1 MGSRVSVL
9 KEEDAARL
17 KSQLQDLGILICFTE
32 RKPRIEEPKHLEIF
46 RLLMIA
52 WDILAPFF
60 SHQRFQEACT
70 TAAQCIWEAE
80 VMVFCA
86 SVDLLHVPSYA
97 MKYWNASNLDFIPD
111 IQVNGAG
118 FSADS
123 GLAVYADVAKA
134 HPTPHESLNLV
145 CWRNLPGMFVN
156 LEVPAYRD
164 RKLTYQDVCQ
174 PHWLFEE
181 PDLFWGF
188 WGQCTELRNWELDR
202 QATLSHAVISFWTSD
217 EAFKKSLPDFNFF

>member
-17 KSQLQDLGILICFTE
+17 KSQLQDQEICFTE
-32 RKPRIEEPKHLEIF
+32 VQKPRIEIF

-86 SVDLLHVPSYA
+86 SVDLLHVS
-97 MKYWNASNLDFIPD
+97 
-111 IQVNGAG
+111 
-118 FSADS
+118 
-123 GLAVYADVAKA
+123 
-134 HPTPHESLNLV
+134 
-145 CWRNLPGMFVN
+145 
-156 LEVPAYRD
+156 
-164 RKLTYQDVCQ
+164 
-174 PHWLFEE
+174 
-181 PDLFWGF
+181 
-188 WGQCTELRNWELDR
+188 
-202 QATLSHAVISFWTSD
+202 
-217 EAFKKSLPDFNFF
+217 